1 MSTNSRNRYTIR
13 AGDIVE
19 VLAHRK
25 RSGNEEYLVRWR
37 TKPVLPCPP
46 RAIAS
51 WHPLPDLRKSLHL
64 VQSYVEKNGHSGR
77 GTPKFSSNDS
87 SRKRKS
93 PEDDGPLSRGLLGA
107 NGLLTPQDS
116 MRSRSHSPS
125 TIDLIKA
132 APQQVDGPQIYN
144 GAFQFKEGNIIAKA
158 DLTGDVVNTRNLPT
172 PSMTKESAVTPVDQA
187 ERAIRLAFVEKLK
200 KVKRVRL
207 ENHFDSTT
215 PNLNF
220 EFIKD
225 YVLGEGVSGDE
236 PTTFQ
241 GCQKCKP
248 DMGGGVGC
256 EYTAIC
262 ECLEFA
268 SVDEQTL
275 SRKDPEK
282 YGVYLIA
289 KEDAEKNGDGIDTKG
304 LPKRFPYSKPRANGA
319 PQTLVPFYREQRYP
333 VYECN
338 HNCKCGS
345 VCKSRLVQKGRKV
358 PLVIFKTGKD
368 RGWGICCE
376 EDLIQGEFVD
386 VYLGEVIAN
395 DEANRR
401 EDHNNR
407 NVDESAKRDSYF
419 YWLDK
424 FKNDRD
430 PTTDKILR
438 RKDLYVIDGEHM
450 GNATRFI
457 NHSCEPN
464 MRQYSVSYNKHD
476 LKLYS
481 MAFFAYTDIP
491 AETELTFDYLDKD
504 EVELEEAIALR
515 EAALNDPRNADKPR
529 CYCGQP
535 KCRGFLWDDEDDKD
549 SSDSSQQGS
558 DDDSSED

>member
-1 MSTNSRNRYTIR
+1 
-13 AGDIVE
+13 
-19 VLAHRK
+19 
-25 RSGNEEYLVRWR
+25 
-37 TKPVLPCPP
+37 
-46 RAIAS
+46 
-51 WHPLPDLRKSLHL
+51 
-64 VQSYVEKNGHSGR
+64 
-77 GTPKFSSNDS
+77 
-87 SRKRKS
+87 
-93 PEDDGPLSRGLLGA
+93 
-107 NGLLTPQDS
+107 

-125 TIDLIKA
+125 AIDLEKA
-132 APQQVDGPQIYN
+132 PPQQLDGPKIYN
-144 GAFQFKEGNIIAKA
+144 GALQFKEGDIVAKA
-158 DLTGDVVNTRNLPT
+158 DLTADVTNTRNLPT
-172 PSMTKESAVTPVDQA
+172 PSMTRESAVTSVDQA
-187 ERAIRLAFVEKLK
+187 ERAIRLAFEEKLQ

-225 YVLGEGVSGDE
+225 YVLGDGVSGDE

-275 SRKDPEK
+275 KRKDPTK
-282 YGVYLIA
+282 YDVYSVA
-289 KEDAEKNGDGIDTKG
+289 KTVAEEAGEGIDTRG
-304 LPKRFPYSKPRANGA
+304 LPKRFPYSKPKANGA
-319 PQTLVPFYREQRYP
+319 PQTLVPFYREERFP
-333 VYECN
+333 IYECN
-338 HNCKCGS
+338 PNCRCGS

-368 RGWGICCE
+368 RGWGLYCE

-386 VYLGEVIAN
+386 VYLGEVITN

-401 EDHNNR
+401 EHHAN
-407 NVDESAKRDSYF
+407 RDSEGSAYKDSYL

-424 FKNDRD
+424 FKGDRD
-430 PTTDKILR
+430 PTTDTVLEDE
-438 RKDLYVIDGEHM
+438 DLYVVDGEHM
-450 GNATRFI
+450 GNITRFM

-464 MRQYSVSYNKHD
+464 IRQYTVSYNKHD

-481 MAFFAYTDIP
+481 LAFFAYEDIP
-491 AETELTFDYLDKD
+491 AGTELNFDYGNKD

-515 EAALNDPRNADKPR
+515 EAAFSDPRNANKPR
-529 CYCGQP
+529 CLCGQP
-535 KCRGFLWDDEDDKD
+535 KCRGFLWD
-549 SSDSSQQGS
+549 
-558 DDDSSED
+558 